1 MRRQKALRRARHPVH
16 PYSHAIALA
25 LSLGGNAY
33 QFHRN
38 GVLIAEGA
46 KTEQARVDT
55 LAAATTCSSSVD
67 ALAAKSGQQ
76 AAGIRA
82 ALIGIAP
89 AVSKAQGEAIRALAA
104 KPNDPNDLCKSLSIY
119 LKAQIQGEGGGK

>member
-1 MRRQKALRRARHPVH
+1 MPNLNFIIGM
-16 PYSHAIALA
+16 AIALA
-25 LSLGGNAY
+25 LSAAGNAW

-55 LAAATTCSSSVD
+55 LGAATACSASVD
-67 ALAAKSGQQ
+67 TLAAKSGQQ
-76 AAGIRA
+76 ATDLKT
-82 ALIGIAP
+82 ALAGIAP

-104 KPNDPNDLCKSLSIY
+104 KPSNPNDLCGSLAVY
-119 LKAQIQGEGGGK
+119 LKTQIQAERGGK